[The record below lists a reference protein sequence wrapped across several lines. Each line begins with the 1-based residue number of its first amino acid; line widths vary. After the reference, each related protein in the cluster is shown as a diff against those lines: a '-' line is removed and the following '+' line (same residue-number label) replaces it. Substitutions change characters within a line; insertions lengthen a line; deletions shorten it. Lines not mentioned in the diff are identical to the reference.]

1 MGIVGFFVLQFSR
14 VLAIFCDW
22 GEKMDFR
29 TRHDN
34 QIFGVRATGLVVQD
48 EKLYL
53 VKSPEGNYYTLG
65 GAIKLGETTKEAVQ
79 REMQE
84 ELGIDVEVGPLAF
97 IVENQFNLQEKSY
110 HQIEF
115 LYLVTPLSEPIAYL
129 EEDGS
134 IRQCE
139 WIAFTDLKNLDIN
152 PAFLKTELATWR
164 GQLQHFVNKDN

>member
-1 MGIVGFFVLQFSR
+1 
-14 VLAIFCDW
+14 
-22 GEKMDFR
+22 MDFR

-53 VKSPEGNYYTLG
+53 VKSPEGKYYTLG
-65 GAIKLGETTKEAVQ
+65 GAIQLGETTEEAVL

-84 ELGIDVEVGPLAF
+84 EIGIDVEVGPLIF
-97 IVENQFNLQEKSY
+97 IVENQFSLQEKSY

-115 LYLVTPLSEPIAYL
+115 LYLVTPLSDPVTYL
-129 EEDGS
+129 EEGDS

-139 WIAFTDLKNLDIN
+139 WIAFTDLKNLDLN
-152 PAFLKTELATWR
+152 PAFLKTELATWK
-164 GQLQHFVNKDN
+164 GQLQHFTNRES

>member
-1 MGIVGFFVLQFSR
+1 
-14 VLAIFCDW
+14 
-22 GEKMDFR
+22 MDFR

-34 QIFGVRATGLVVQD
+34 QIFGVRATGLLVKD
-48 EKLYL
+48 EKLFL
-53 VKSPEGNYYTLG
+53 VRAPEGNYYTLG

-129 EEDGS
+129 EEGGS

-152 PAFLKTELATWR
+152 SAFLKTELATWR

>member
-53 VKSPEGNYYTLG
+53 VKSPEGKYYTLG
-65 GAIKLGETTKEAVQ
+65 GAIQLGETTEEAVL

-115 LYLVTPLSEPIAYL
+115 LYLVTPLSEPVTYL
-129 EEDGS
+129 EEGDS

>member
-1 MGIVGFFVLQFSR
+1 
-14 VLAIFCDW
+14 
-22 GEKMDFR
+22 MDFR

-53 VKSPEGNYYTLG
+53 VKSPEGKYYTLG
-65 GAIKLGETTKEAVQ
+65 GAIQLGETTEEAVL

-110 HQIEF
+110 HQIGF
-115 LYLVTPLSEPIAYL
+115 LYLVTPLSEPVTYL
-129 EEDGS
+129 EEGDS

>member
-1 MGIVGFFVLQFSR
+1 
-14 VLAIFCDW
+14 
-22 GEKMDFR
+22 MDFR

-65 GAIKLGETTKEAVQ
+65 GAIQLGETTKEAVQ

-97 IVENQFNLQEKSY
+97 IVENQFSLQEKSY

-115 LYLVTPLSEPIAYL
+115 LYLVTPLSEPVTYL
-129 EEDGS
+129 EEGAS

-139 WIAFTDLKNLDIN
+139 WVAFADLENLDLN
-152 PAFLKTELATWR
+152 PAFLKTELVGWK
-164 GQLQHFVNKDN
+164 GQLQHFINWES

>member
-1 MGIVGFFVLQFSR
+1 
-14 VLAIFCDW
+14 
-22 GEKMDFR
+22 MDFR

-34 QIFGVRATGLVVQD
+34 QIFGVRATGLLVKY
-48 EKLYL
+48 EKLFL
-53 VKSPEGNYYTLG
+53 VRAPEGNYYTLG

-129 EEDGS
+129 EEGGS

-139 WIAFTDLKNLDIN
+139 WIAFTDLKNLDIY

>member
-1 MGIVGFFVLQFSR
+1 
-14 VLAIFCDW
+14 
-22 GEKMDFR
+22 MDFR

-53 VKSPEGNYYTLG
+53 VKSPEGKYYTLG
-65 GAIKLGETTKEAVQ
+65 GAIQLGETTEEAVL

-84 ELGIDVEVGPLAF
+84 EIGIEVELGPLAF
-97 IVENQFNLQEKSY
+97 IVENQFTLQEKSY

-115 LYLVTPLSEPIAYL
+115 LYIVTPLSDPVTYL
-129 EEDGS
+129 EEGDS

-139 WIAFTDLKNLDIN
+139 WIAFTDLKNLDLN
-152 PAFLKTELATWR
+152 PAFLKTELVVWK
-164 GQLQHFVNKDN
+164 GQLQHFINWES

>member
-1 MGIVGFFVLQFSR
+1 
-14 VLAIFCDW
+14 
-22 GEKMDFR
+22 MDFR

-139 WIAFTDLKNLDIN
+139 
-152 PAFLKTELATWR
+152 
-164 GQLQHFVNKDN
+164 

>member
-53 VKSPEGNYYTLG
+53 VKSPEGKYYTLG
-65 GAIKLGETTKEAVQ
+65 GAIQLGETTEEAVL

-84 ELGIDVEVGPLAF
+84 EIGIEVELGPLAF
-97 IVENQFNLQEKSY
+97 IVENQFTLQEKSY

-115 LYLVTPLSEPIAYL
+115 LYLVTPLSEPVTYL
-129 EEDGS
+129 EEGNS

-139 WIAFTDLKNLDIN
+139 WIAFTDLKNLDLN
-152 PAFLKTELATWR
+152 PAFLKTELVVWK
-164 GQLQHFVNKDN
+164 GQLQHFINWES